1 MECNFLIVCVCVY
14 HMYIHN
20 NIFYICVWFYNRSVY
35 TTYYNTGNFSVYGSS
50 KFKPSR
56 TSPVNNEL
64 KQQGGAGETSRTT
77 NYVQGLGNTRARR
90 TNTLQSVRQ
99 TCPCTVATRPY
110 RFARFPFCGIFTP
123 IRGTSTKYQSSKTTT
138 LETTGVGTGE
148 TSGTKTYELHG
159 KGWATRAPV
168 AETLQTGGQFKSYI
182 VT

>member
-1 MECNFLIVCVCVY
+1 
-14 HMYIHN
+14 
-20 NIFYICVWFYNRSVY
+20 VY

-64 KQQGGAGETSRTT
+64 KQQGGAGETSRTI

-110 RFARFPFCGIFTP
+110 MYRFARFPFCGIFTP
-123 IRGTSTKYQSSKTTT
+123 IRPVPVPGYTSPVKPQ
-138 LETTGVGTGE
+138 LETTGVSAGE
-148 TSGTKTYELHG
+148 TSGTKNYELHG